1 MIDILV
7 DKRVREGWAE
17 EADDSGQEHLL
28 VEQLAGIITHINQ
41 IVLII
46 SMVLDSMYGS
56 WCYTVSLAS

>member
-1 MIDILV
+1 MIDTLV

-28 VEQLAGIITHINQ
+28 VEQLAGTFTHTDQ

-46 SMVLDSMYGS
+46 SMVLDSMYES
-56 WCYTVSLAS
+56 CCYIVSLAS